1 MEETEPRRPAIAIMG
16 VGAMGGALLGGL
28 LNSEWE
34 AADITLIEARPPRA
48 DELREATGCRTVHH
62 PAEGIDQQPVVVLA
76 VKPQHIDPALEQLA
90 GAVTPQSLLIA
101 LVAGVRIARYEAA
114 LPGVPVIRAMPN
126 TPALAGE
133 GVTGLSPGSRT
144 GPAEVRLARAV
155 LSAVGKAAE
164 LPEPLLDAVT
174 ALSGSGPA
182 YVYRLAE
189 ALAEAGEEAGM
200 DPDVALM
207 IARYEAALPGVPVI
221 RAMPNTPALAGEGV
235 TGLSPGSRTGPAEVR
250 LARAVLSAVGK
261 AAELPEPLLDAV
273 TALSGSGPAYV
284 YRLAEA
290 LAEAGEEAGMDPDVA
305 LMMARQT
312 VKGAGALL
320 DSSSEHPAEL
330 RRQVTSPQGVTEAA
344 LAVLEE
350 GGFVEL
356 LKRAV
361 AAGTERSRRLGD

>member
-28 LNSEWE
+28 LNSGWE

-48 DELREATGCRTVHH
+48 DELRETTGCRTVHH

-114 LPGVPVIRAMPN
+114 LPGI
-126 TPALAGE
+126 
-133 GVTGLSPGSRT
+133 
-144 GPAEVRLARAV
+144 
-155 LSAVGKAAE
+155 
-164 LPEPLLDAVT
+164 
-174 ALSGSGPA
+174 
-182 YVYRLAE
+182 
-189 ALAEAGEEAGM
+189 
-200 DPDVALM
+200 
-207 IARYEAALPGVPVI
+207 PVI

-312 VKGAGALL
+312 IKGAGALL

-361 AAGTERSRRLGD
+361 ATGAERSRRLGD